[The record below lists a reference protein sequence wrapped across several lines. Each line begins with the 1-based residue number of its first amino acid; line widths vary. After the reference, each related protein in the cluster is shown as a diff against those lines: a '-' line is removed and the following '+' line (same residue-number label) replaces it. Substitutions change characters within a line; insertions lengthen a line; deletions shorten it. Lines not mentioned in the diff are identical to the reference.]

1 MKNVIIRTAILCSVA
16 THFLDKCFPQIYKP
30 FGCVVGKE
38 HSRRLKKEENLV
50 QKFLLSIFSPIFF
63 QAEKSKLRDTSS
75 SCEKNCYCELM
86 LFYKAYL
93 ISFFLS
99 LF

>member
-38 HSRRLKKEENLV
+38 HSRRLKKGGQFGAEIFTLNI
-50 QKFLLSIFSPIFF
+50 FPDIFSGRKE
-63 QAEKSKLRDTSS
+63 QT
-75 SCEKNCYCELM
+75 
-86 LFYKAYL
+86 
-93 ISFFLS
+93 
-99 LF
+99 